1 MLANLRLC
9 NGPCAVRAL
18 SIVSTQ
24 RCCPTVFACVIA
36 LAEAAIV
43 GQGPVIRH
51 LDDPPDTASI
61 ASLEFFDNFDQ
72 AN

>member
-1 MLANLRLC
+1 
-9 NGPCAVRAL
+9 
-18 SIVSTQ
+18 
-24 RCCPTVFACVIA
+24 VFACVIA